1 MEGNESKN
9 RVSTIFRKIGNGRV
23 RKRRN
28 ITKSKL
34 FQHPYC
40 PNLIDRIE
48 AARKDGCIGRKVVL
62 YKSTAST
69 NDVAWEYASN
79 AGNHGLCVL
88 AEAQNAGRGRRG
100 RVWYSAPGQSV
111 LCSLLLT
118 GTDAPAEMLTLTAGV
133 AVAEAINGSVQH
145 NHGQDGRATRLQC
158 RIKWPNDI
166 LIQGQ
171 KVAGILVEKRTIKA
185 KPCFVVGIGINCNQ
199 TAAAFDGY
207 DLNLPATSLAIQA
220 GKPIDRTE
228 LVCILLDKLEYW
240 LGQISVGI
248 AHPTNPVIE
257 RWLQLSGMLGRH
269 VTVECDGKRH
279 SGFCRG
285 IDPAGGMILHLD
297 NSVVR
302 LFTAAQT
309 TIIEP

>member
-1 MEGNESKN
+1 MME
-9 RVSTIFRKIGNGRV
+9 IGDCPYL
-23 RKRRN
+23 
-28 ITKSKL
+28 KL
-34 FQHPYC
+34 DV
-40 PNLIDRIE
+40 DRIE
-48 AARKDGCIGRKVVL
+48 AARKDGCIGRKVIL

-69 NDVAWEYASN
+69 NDIAWEYAAN
-79 AGNHGLCVL
+79 ADNHGLCVL
-88 AEAQNAGRGRRG
+88 AESQSAGRGRRG

-133 AVAEAINGSVQH
+133 AVAEAINELAYH
-145 NHGQDGRATRLQC
+145 HGQAQLDRATRSQC

-207 DLNLPATSLAIQA
+207 DLNIPATSLAIQA
-220 GKPIDRTE
+220 GHAIDRTE

-240 LGQISVGI
+240 LGQISVGL
-248 AHPTNPVIE
+248 AHPTDNPIIQ

-269 VTVECDGKRH
+269 IAVECDGKRH

-285 IDPAGGMILHLD
+285 VDPAGGLILQLD

-302 LFTAAQT
+302 LFAAAQT
-309 TIIEP
+309 TIIDD